1 MSEQLHSF
9 NTAGAVDP
17 HTNQELLNN
26 TGLENIVLDEY
37 SNGAKHFY
45 SVGEDG
51 KKTHISH
58 DDILEAYG
66 HDPKESAMHR
76 NDVGTLSNAESDR
89 PKDGADRYADYVA
102 ESEADRQALEGA
114 KRGHAKWA
122 SKTNPWHSSELS
134 SDDMTAKKGRDA
146 HAQKLKDLRN
156 PSQEGA
162 TADDIRYSMWL
173 EENSNPGDDTK
184 TAKQGYLE
192 RQADRDEAY
201 RKEQLR
207 DKARLNMRVK
217 TGIATPDEIAYY
229 NELQDMAVAGE
240 MRQRGLNDPR
250 ELSFVDDVDTAH
262 GMAHSGNAL
271 REMRRRDL
279 NHVWELGYIDDV
291 DTAHDMA
298 IAEDAQRE
306 ISRRG
311 LNDPRELSFVDD
323 VDTAHGMAIAEDAAR
338 FPGRF
343 ARARNWGQR
352 TRDRLYFAAAHP
364 REALRDRE
372 GRRTIAGVVV
382 GALAV
387 GAAIWGISS
396 ALRRGEDVSG
406 VASLYAPPAKPG
418 GAAAGAL
425 EAAAAAKAEKIN
437 LALTAHVPKGGSFTQ
452 AGAEL
457 LANLGIKGDKTHAGA
472 LYNHLAEQFHGNF
485 FTEAGEAYVRKAG
498 DFGVSAPGT
507 YHWRPE
513 VAAEAVRKAIEL
525 GMNADEAK
533 KMLGL

>member
-262 GMAHSGNAL
+262 GMA
-271 REMRRRDL
+271 
-279 NHVWELGYIDDV
+279 
-291 DTAHDMA
+291 
-298 IAEDAQRE
+298 
-306 ISRRG
+306 
-311 LNDPRELSFVDD
+311 
-323 VDTAHGMAIAEDAAR
+323 IAEDAAR